1 MDQASSALANL
12 TQEEGKLLTVH
23 IITKSMPTVTGF
35 SGEALMKVSPEEL
48 KAVMD
53 SLTTETLSTYQV
65 CI

>member
-1 MDQASSALANL
+1 MHAIHT
-12 TQEEGKLLTVH
+12 TQSILTV
-23 IITKSMPTVTGF
+23 TVF

-65 CI
+65 CQ